1 MDNRRDFLKKASL
14 LTGAMGLEWGLPAA
28 IQKAMAI
35 EPLSGSSFLDA
46 EHIVMLMQENRS
58 FDHSFGTLSG
68 VRGYGDPRA
77 IRLPNGNPVWLQSGK
92 DGKTFSPFR
101 LDIKRSKAAWTSYL
115 PHSWENQSAARN
127 NGKHDNWIDAKR
139 SGHKHYEDIPLT
151 MGYYT
156 REDNPFYY
164 AFADAFTICDQNFC
178 SSITGTTTNR
188 HFFWTGT
195 CVPAKGEKPLVRNS
209 DIYFNRWANW
219 KTFPEKLEAAGISW
233 KVYQNEVSIQSGL
246 QDEGLL
252 GNYTD
257 NNLEWFSQYHVE
269 FKESHLAFLRK
280 RIAELPDEIKGIEK
294 LLQDG
299 KAESVQ
305 KEKNKLKQKREQ
317 LTSFEKKLQTFTPE
331 AFKKLSPLEQA
342 LFRRAF
348 QTNEQDPS
356 YREALNTEEHGSEI
370 RVPKGDVLHQ
380 FRQDVR
386 SGKLPTVS
394 WLVAPEYFS
403 DHPSAPMY
411 GAWYTSEIL
420 NILTENPDLWRKTI
434 FILNYDENDGYFD
447 HIPPFVAPNP
457 ADPTSGKVSPG
468 MDISGEFVSL
478 QQELDAGEN
487 KENAT
492 EGPVGL
498 GYRVPL
504 IIASPWSKGG
514 WVNSEVFDITSTIQF
529 LEHFLNKKYGKHI
542 YENNISSWRRAIT
555 GDLTSVF
562 RTAESISDLK
572 LPFLD
577 RNAQIRAIDQSKKLP
592 LPHNYHQWSIGDV
605 ENLKKQQIKSPWLA
619 KQEKGQRPSSAL
631 AYELYIHEEINKKDD
646 KISLHMHVGNTFFGE
661 ASLNSPF
668 NIYTGESYHA
678 GVQFWPFAVFSGQT
692 LDFSWN
698 LSDFKDN
705 TYAFTAYGP
714 NGFMRGFKGQDEA
727 LHVRASYELGINKKP
742 TGNLVI
748 YLKNEGK
755 ETLNIN
761 VKDNA
766 YRLWNKKIA
775 LKADQSI
782 TWIMD
787 TKQQSGWYDIT
798 LTILNRSFERH
809 FAGRV
814 ETGKH
819 SKTDPQLS

>member
-28 IQKAMAI
+28 IQQAMAI

-127 NGKHDNWIDAKR
+127 QGKHDNWIDAKR
-139 SGHKHYEDIPLT
+139 SGHKHYQDIPLT

-219 KTFPEKLEAAGISW
+219 KTFPEKLEAADISW

-257 NNLEWFSQYHVE
+257 NNLEWFSQYHIE
-269 FKESHLAFLRK
+269 FKESYLAFLRK
-280 RIAELPDEIKGIEK
+280 RIAELPDEIRKIEK
-294 LLQDG
+294 LLEDG

-331 AFKKLSPLEQA
+331 AFNKLPPLEQA
-342 LFRRAF
+342 LFKRAF

-356 YREALNTEEHGSEI
+356 YREAINTEEHEAEI
-370 RVPKGDVLHQ
+370 RVPKGDILHQ

-468 MDISGEFVSL
+468 MDISGEYVSL

-487 KENAT
+487 QENAT

-504 IIASPWSKGG
+504 IVASPWSKVDG
-514 WVNSEVFDITSTIQF
+514 SILRFSTSLLLYSF
-529 LEHFLNKKYGKHI
+529 W
-542 YENNISSWRRAIT
+542 NIS
-555 GDLTSVF
+555 
-562 RTAESISDLK
+562 
-572 LPFLD
+572 
-577 RNAQIRAIDQSKKLP
+577 
-592 LPHNYHQWSIGDV
+592 
-605 ENLKKQQIKSPWLA
+605 
-619 KQEKGQRPSSAL
+619 
-631 AYELYIHEEINKKDD
+631 
-646 KISLHMHVGNTFFGE
+646 
-661 ASLNSPF
+661 
-668 NIYTGESYHA
+668 
-678 GVQFWPFAVFSGQT
+678 
-692 LDFSWN
+692 
-698 LSDFKDN
+698 
-705 TYAFTAYGP
+705 
-714 NGFMRGFKGQDEA
+714 
-727 LHVRASYELGINKKP
+727 
-742 TGNLVI
+742 
-748 YLKNEGK
+748 
-755 ETLNIN
+755 
-761 VKDNA
+761 
-766 YRLWNKKIA
+766 
-775 LKADQSI
+775 
-782 TWIMD
+782 
-787 TKQQSGWYDIT
+787 
-798 LTILNRSFERH
+798 
-809 FAGRV
+809 
-814 ETGKH
+814 
-819 SKTDPQLS
+819 